1 MATGIREFSSAQE
14 LLRFIDLQL
23 TDLRKTLGEL
33 LRIIEELRAKSE
45 LDKKIR
51 ELVMKLGAKREA
63 VQSERQD
70 IIKLEEGMELIINP
84 PPSVELRYLED
95 LAESINKKIAKLQ
108 TARKGVEK
116 LAEIG
121 LEAKLEVILV
131 DDVPTSIIIRF

>member
-1 MATGIREFSSAQE
+1 MATGIKEFSSAQE

-51 ELVMKLGAKREA
+51 ELVMRLGAKRES

>member
-1 MATGIREFSSAQE
+1 VATGIREFSSAQE